1 MMPGMDP
8 RQMAM
13 MMKRMGV
20 EMAELDDVEEV
31 VVRTKAVEYRFRKAQ
46 VSVIRAQ
53 GSETWQIVG
62 KPERVARGAAS
73 PAPPTPTQP
82 PIAPM
87 SPNPSTAS
95 APSATSAVRSA
106 PSAVAV
112 SPDDVQLVMEQTGR
126 GEKDARA
133 ALEATGGDLAEA
145 ILRLEKK

>member
-1 MMPGMDP
+1 
-8 RQMAM
+8 
-13 MMKRMGV
+13 
-20 EMAELDDVEEV
+20 
-31 VVRTKAVEYRFRKAQ
+31 
-46 VSVIRAQ
+46 
-53 GSETWQIVG
+53 
-62 KPERVARGAAS
+62 
-73 PAPPTPTQP
+73 
-82 PIAPM
+82 M